1 MYIALF
7 KIGWLPWW
15 TYHYKMISVR
25 KPMIFKSWICL
36 CVVCVVVCTVQ
47 CCSTAVQVKFDVTDN
62 PECAFWVWKYTNG
75 RQMSECCKMIP
86 MILTIDLNSL
96 KYDKIGSTP
105 DAAFPR
111 LFVFRAITFRC
122 ILFFWICVWSL
133 WWFEWWK
140 GVLCQVD
147 FGELSMVDLHPKGWR
162 V

>member
-122 ILFFWICVWSL
+122 ILFFL
-133 WWFEWWK
+133 NLRMEF
-140 GVLCQVD
+140 
-147 FGELSMVDLHPKGWR
+147 MVIR
-162 V
+162 VVKRGTVSGGFRRTEHGRPTP